1 MEHDHSL
8 VDKSV
13 EVPEVVNS
21 PNLMT
26 SELTPEEKGTMPMHS
41 REPLSN
47 QCYNNY

>member
-26 SELTPEEKGTMPMHS
+26 FWRAKQTNVSTTSLKMSST
-41 REPLSN
+41 
-47 QCYNNY
+47 